1 MVMKTFKNILLALL
15 LLFILL
21 FVGGSVMIRHI
32 SHRSVPD
39 YNESIS
45 IKGLNNPV
53 DVFRDEFG
61 VPHVYAQSE
70 EDLYRV
76 VGYLMAQDRLWQMD
90 LVRRISTG
98 RLSEILGPMAIETD
112 KLFRALRIPE
122 KSEILIAKTDPEIF
136 RQIEAFT
143 DGVNQYIDANQKRLP
158 FEFTVLG
165 YKPEHWE
172 VIHSYNLV
180 GYMSWMLKKGWS
192 SEPLLLKIRKVVD
205 DEKFNE
211 LFPDLS
217 IQQQAYPGFLLSSI
231 PEFKFDFQAAD
242 KMINDLGVQVFSGS
256 NNWAVSG
263 TRTESGFPI
272 VANDMH
278 LKVDIAPGIWYQ
290 IHQVVPGKLNVTG
303 VMLSGAPF
311 VICGHNDSIA
321 WGMTNVAVDNVDFYI
336 ETINPADSNQYWFNG
351 SWKDMKVVKEKI
363 IVKGGDTVTFFNRFT
378 HRGPVASGFHGVKDK
393 VISARWIGNE
403 FSNELRTVY
412 LLNRAN
418 NWQEFTNA
426 LSTFI
431 STSQNLVY
439 GDKAGNIGLYCAA
452 GVPIREG
459 NPALIMPGDTSLYD
473 WKGLV
478 PFEKLPHLFNPPEGF
493 VASANNKSVG
503 TDYPYFISNWY
514 DLPSRYIRIV
524 EMINKTGKHNTETFR
539 QIQTDQHSKWAQKV
553 LLAVLPLVD
562 DNSEIINRN
571 SVFQSLKSWDYNFT
585 PESAEASLFEVFNLE
600 MKKAIF
606 RDELGEDLYNEFLND
621 DKFAQYGLDK
631 LVSGEKYGW
640 CDNITTPD
648 VTEDFADIIEVSFI
662 SAFKDLDSLLGP
674 DPMNWKWGRL
684 HQISFNHPLAS
695 VNILKKIFKLEKGPY
710 AVGGTN
716 STVCAS
722 YYEFRNPFV
731 TTWGASERHIFD
743 CSDWDKSLTVIPT
756 GESGIPASDF
766 YCNQTDMY
774 INKEYH
780 ADPFTRESVEKHAK
794 YHAVFNNTESRH

>member
-431 STSQNLVY
+431 SISQNLVY

-600 MKKAIF
+600 MIKAIF

-684 HQISFNHPLAS
+684 HQVSFNHPLAS

-794 YHAVFNNTESRH
+794 YHAVFNNTVSRH